1 MARSDTVVAVV
12 GPTATGKSDVAVQ
25 IALRHDGEI
34 VGADSRH
41 IYRGM
46 DIGTAKPP
54 REHLAAVR
62 HHMVDIVEPDEPY
75 SIALY
80 LRQARLAVA
89 DILERGKLPI
99 VAGGSGQYVWGL
111 LEGWQ
116 IPDAPPSPALRAEL
130 EARAASE
137 GGEALYRE
145 LAGADPEA
153 AERIHPRNVRRVIRA
168 LELRQTS
175 QGAVS
180 PLRKTAPPFNP
191 VIVGLM
197 LARADLYRRIDARV
211 DAMMD
216 AGWLDEVRALMDSG
230 CSLDLPS
237 MSSLGYSE
245 IGRSLNDE
253 VDLAE
258 AVQAIKTR
266 THRFARQQHAWFRTD
281 DERIAWFD
289 ASTPGEAILDHV
301 AQRLSP

>member
-12 GPTATGKSDVAVQ
+12 GPTATGKSDLAVQ
-25 IALRHDGEI
+25 LALQHDGEI

-54 REHLAAVR
+54 PEHLAAVR

-80 LRQARLAVA
+80 LRQARKAIS
-89 DILERGKLPI
+89 DILERGKLPV

-116 IPDAPPSPALRAEL
+116 IPEAPPSPELRAKL
-130 EARAASE
+130 EGRAVSE

-145 LAGADPEA
+145 LAQSDPEA
-153 AERIHPRNVRRVIRA
+153 AERIDPRNVRRVIRA
-168 LELRQTS
+168 LELRLTP
-175 QGAVS
+175 GK
-180 PLRKTAPPFNP
+180 PPDPMRKTGPPFNP
-191 VIVGLM
+191 VIVGLT
-197 LARADLYRRIDARV
+197 LPRAELYRRIDARV
-211 DAMMD
+211 DAMMA
-216 AGWLDEVRALMDSG
+216 AGWLDEVRALMERG

-237 MSSLGYSE
+237 MSSLGYGELGRCLKGE
-245 IGRSLNDE
+245 IELD
-253 VDLAE
+253 E
-258 AVQAIKTR
+258 AVRAIKTR
-266 THRFARQQHAWFRTD
+266 THRFARQQHAWFRAD

-289 ASTPGEAILDHV
+289 ASTPSEAIDYV
-301 AQRLSP
+301 GRKLS

>member
-54 REHLAAVR
+54 PEQQAAVR

-75 SIALY
+75 NVALY
-80 LRQARLAVA
+80 LRQARQSIAE
-89 DILERGKLPI
+89 ILGRGKLPI

-116 IPDAPPSPALRAEL
+116 IPETPPSPELRAEL
-130 EARAASE
+130 EARAESE
-137 GGEALYRE
+137 GGEALYHE
-145 LAGADPEA
+145 LAKADPA
-153 AERIHPRNVRRVIRA
+153 VAERIDPRNVRRVIRA
-168 LELRQTS
+168 LELRLTP
-175 QGAVS
+175 GKALD
-180 PLRKTAPPFNP
+180 PMRKTSPPFNP
-191 VIVGLM
+191 LIVGLT
-197 LARADLYRRIDARV
+197 LPRAELYSRIDARV

-216 AGWLDEVRALMDSG
+216 AGWLDEVRALLDRG

-237 MSSLGYSE
+237 MSSLGYGE
-245 IGRSLNDE
+245 LGRCVSGE
-253 VDLAE
+253 TELAE
-258 AVQAIKTR
+258 AVGVIKTR
-266 THRFARQQHAWFRTD
+266 THRFARQQHAWFRAD

-289 ASTPGEAILDHV
+289 ASTPGETILDYV
-301 AQRLSP
+301 AHRLSP

>member
-1 MARSDTVVAVV
+1 MARSDTIVAVV

-34 VGADSRH
+34 VSADSRH

-54 REHLAAVR
+54 REHLAAIR

-75 SIALY
+75 SVALY
-80 LRQARLAVA
+80 LRQARRSIA

-116 IPDAPPSPALRAEL
+116 IPDAPPSPALRGEL

-137 GGEALYRE
+137 GDEALYRE
-145 LAGADPEA
+145 LAESDPEA
-153 AERIHPRNVRRVIRA
+153 AKRIHPHNVRRVIRA

-180 PLRKTAPPFNP
+180 PLRKVSPPFNP

-197 LARADLYRRIDARV
+197 LPRAGLYRRIDARV
-211 DAMMD
+211 DAMID
-216 AGWLDEVRALMDSG
+216 AGWLDEVRALMDRG

-237 MSSLGYSE
+237 MSSLGYGE
-245 IGRSLNDE
+245 IGRSLKDG

-258 AVQAIKTR
+258 AVQATKTR

-289 ASTPGEAILDHV
+289 ASTPSEAIFDYV
-301 AQRLSP
+301 AQRLNP

>member
-1 MARSDTVVAVV
+1 MARSDAVVAVV
-12 GPTATGKSDVAVQ
+12 GPTATGKSDIAVQ

-54 REHLAAVR
+54 PAHLAAVP
-62 HHMVDIVEPDEPY
+62 HHLVDIVEPDEPY

-80 LRQARLAVA
+80 LHQARLAIA

-116 IPDAPPSPALRAEL
+116 IPQVPPLPRLRAEL
-130 EARAASE
+130 EARAASH

-145 LAGADPEA
+145 LAEADPEA
-153 AERIHPRNVRRVIRA
+153 AERIDPRNVRRVTRA
-168 LELRQTS
+168 LELLRT
-175 QGAVS
+175 GTRPDPVS
-180 PLRKTAPPFNP
+180 KVAPTFRP

-197 LARADLYRRIDARV
+197 LPRSELYQRIDDRV
-211 DAMMD
+211 DAMIAD
-216 AGWLDEVRALMDSG
+216 GWLDEVSTLVDRG
-230 CSLDLPS
+230 YSLDLPA
-237 MSSLGYSE
+237 MSSLGYGE
-245 IGRSLNDE
+245 LGRCLEGEMEMD
-253 VDLAE
+253 E
-258 AVQAIKTR
+258 AVRAIKTK
-266 THRFARQQHAWFRTD
+266 THRFARQQHAWFRAD

-289 ASTPGEAILDHV
+289 ASGPSEPVLAHLARI
-301 AQRLSP
+301 LSP

>member
-12 GPTATGKSDVAVQ
+12 GPTATGKSEVAVQ

-34 VGADSRH
+34 VSADSRH

-54 REHLAAVR
+54 RAHLAAVR

-80 LRQARLAVA
+80 LRQARRAVA

-116 IPDAPPSPALRAEL
+116 IPEAPPSPGLRAEL
-130 EARAASE
+130 EQRAASE
-137 GGEALYRE
+137 GGETLHRE
-145 LAGADPEA
+145 LAESDPEA
-153 AERIHPRNVRRVIRA
+153 AERIDPRNVRRVIRA
-168 LELRQTS
+168 LELPHTS
-175 QGAVS
+175 QGTASPERKVS
-180 PLRKTAPPFNP
+180 PPFSP

-197 LARADLYRRIDARV
+197 LPRAELYQRIDDRV
-211 DAMMD
+211 DAMIAD
-216 AGWLDEVRALMDSG
+216 GWLDEVRALVGSEY
-230 CSLDLPS
+230 SLDLPS

-245 IGRSLNDE
+245 LVRCLQGEMEMD
-253 VDLAE
+253 E
-258 AVQAIKTR
+258 AVRAIKTR
-266 THRFARQQHAWFRTD
+266 THRFARQQHAWFRAD

-289 ASTPGEAILDHV
+289 ASMPGETLLDYV
-301 AQRLSP
+301 ACRLSP